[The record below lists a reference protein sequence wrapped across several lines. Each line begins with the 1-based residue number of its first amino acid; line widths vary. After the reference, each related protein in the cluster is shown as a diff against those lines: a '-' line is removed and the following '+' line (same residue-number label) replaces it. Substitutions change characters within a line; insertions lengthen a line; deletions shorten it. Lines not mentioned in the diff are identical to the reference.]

1 MPLFSSHHEEEAPP
15 PRRKGSIFSRSRSP
29 LKDTSTNH
37 HNNNSFFGP
46 RSPPSDD
53 SVSSHVRKDPS
64 IVGAKQKVT
73 DAQDAEKAADRALH
87 EARNAVKEAV
97 EHVKRLEREIAEE

>member
-37 HNNNSFFGP
+37 HNNSFFGR